1 MEDLEKLEDVLV
13 ERLRAIRNIENKTLN
28 DREEYKNI
36 QETLRKIYDIK
47 IMIDRLKKEGI

>member
-1 MEDLEKLEDVLV
+1 MEDLKKLEDVLV
-13 ERLRAIRNIENKTLN
+13 ERLDAIRNIENKTLN